1 MRHCNN
7 AVPNSKIIKGHRGQT
22 SHQMSRRKQSKVCD
36 IKHNKLCKGRI
47 VTTSHTFNG
56 VSTNWK
62 LDVYK
67 YKNYSYA
74 QVVKCPRGGDP
85 LATPNMATSWASPK
99 PGRSD
104 QHKVGGYHRQ
114 SNHT

>member
-1 MRHCNN
+1 MGKRFPVC
-7 AVPNSKIIKGHRGQT
+7 HR
-22 SHQMSRRKQSKVCD
+22 
-36 IKHNKLCKGRI
+36 KHNKPCKGRI

-74 QVVKCPRGGDP
+74 QVAKCPRGGDL
-85 LATPNMATSWASPK
+85 LATHSMATSWASPNQGK
-99 PGRSD
+99 SD
-104 QHKVGGYHRQ
+104 QHKVVI
-114 SNHT
+114 TETK